1 MTQVNDA
8 NIYKHYDQRTHVYE
22 KAGMYIGSE
31 TPEMR
36 EDWVFDFGT
45 KKMKIANISFVTGC
59 ERIFLEILSN
69 SADHVSKTRQALAP
83 AGRIEVI
90 MNEKS
95 ISITNYGLPVPL
107 GINAQTGKYAPE
119 MIFGMML
126 TSSHYATD
134 RTQMIGT
141 NGIGGKAANIFSKKF
156 TVIINNAEARFQDG
170 TTGIQYVQVW
180 EDNMKVC
187 HPPTFTP
194 YKGKTSSIQIIYEM
208 DFARFGYDPS
218 VGYPLEAFEL
228 FARHVID
235 ASFTA
240 KVPVTFNNDTYD
252 CSKIRDYAKFYF
264 DENLVKSGVVYYS
277 WPAGAEIEQ
286 KRGYQIAK
294 NPYITPLVE
303 LLALDTPDE
312 GHHIS
317 FVNCMMTKDGGI
329 HVNTA
334 FKAVGD
340 STVKMINDSIVSK
353 LSKRKKGKEVD
364 AKEKR
369 AYTINIADV
378 KPHISLLLSV
388 KVDAPAFNSQSKTCL
403 TSVAKTNPIKINI
416 EEKDLKPMERWK
428 LMDRLYATIEAKQFA
443 SLNKTNGKLGRKG
456 VLDKGV
462 DANLAG
468 SKHRAKCVLYITEG
482 KSGAGYANYLLSLI
496 TGKRDYV
503 GVLPMKGKSLNVM
516 NANLLDINGNKEITE
531 LKYML
536 GLCEGVDYTNDYNFS
551 RLNYGG
557 IMIMADSDVDGKHI
571 IGLILNFFYC
581 RFPSLL
587 QRGFITYYRTPIVR
601 VWKGKGKNKKEIA
614 FYTEPQYLEWKNA
627 TPGSDKWK
635 SKYYKGLAT
644 STNDDVKKDHA
655 NPKVVY
661 CIYDDLAPEAMRLAF
676 CKKLTDNRKKWLTEW
691 KYRADVEEMIYQ
703 PISLFINHELIL
715 FSLADV
721 KRSIPS
727 LTDGWNEAQRKIIA
741 GAYKHWNIGSSA
753 KQKDYKEY
761 KVAQLAAFVSEKMAY
776 HHGENGLGDVIK
788 HLAQDFIGANNIP
801 WFTQDGQFGSRV
813 EGGKDAGQVR
823 YVFVRPAVL
832 LRYLLRNED
841 VCIFEYLTD
850 EGIEIE
856 PKTFHP
862 ILPTILING
871 GEGIGTGWSSTVHN
885 YNILDLTT
893 WFKVRLTGGTN
904 YPELLPYY
912 NNFKG
917 TIYVIDRKSKTQT
930 SIITQQ
936 NNKIVQNTIE
946 GTIEDTD
953 ENLPG
958 ETSVE
963 EVEEIEETNCFETN
977 SLTSKQRPL
986 LSMVSYGKYEVDNKG
1001 VICVTELPIGRW
1013 SLTYRKWLERLQAE
1027 KIIKSFRDQSTLD
1040 DVYFEIKGFTKT
1052 PNYDT
1057 LRLKKTSSMSNMVLL
1072 DDNYKPVRYDTAVD
1086 IMEAF
1091 YAYRLPIYDIRKRKM
1106 LENLLEKIKKG
1117 HDKINFIRAVLNGV
1131 IILNNGQKSI
1141 IYPIM
1146 DSLNLPREL
1155 LTSTRTSNL
1164 NEDEI
1169 SDLINT
1175 INKDTIEYNTL
1186 AATSPE
1192 ALWLN
1197 DIKEFEE
1204 VYIRKANK
1212 KLKAAK

>member
-31 TPEMR
+31 TPEPR
-36 EDWVFDFGT
+36 DDWVYDFGT
-45 KKMKIANISFVTGC
+45 KKMKIENISFVTGC

-69 SADHVSKTRQALAP
+69 AADHVSKTRQALAP

-90 MNEKS
+90 MNEKHVS
-95 ISITNYGLPVPL
+95 VTNYGLPVPL

-141 NGIGGKAANIFSKKF
+141 NGIGGKAANIFSKMFKI
-156 TVIINNAEARFQDG
+156 IINNAEALFQDG
-170 TTGIQYVQVW
+170 TAGVQYVQVW

-194 YKGKTSSIQIIYEM
+194 YKGKVSSIQIIYEM
-208 DFARFGYDPS
+208 DFARFGYDQN

-228 FARHVID
+228 YARHVID
-235 ASFTA
+235 VSFTA
-240 KVPVTFNNDTYD
+240 KVPVTFNNTAYD

-286 KRGYQIAK
+286 KRGYQVAK
-294 NPYITPLVE
+294 NPHITPLVE

-340 STVKMINDSIVSK
+340 STVKMINESILSK
-353 LSKRKKGKEVD
+353 LVKRKKGKEVD

-388 KVDAPAFNSQSKTCL
+388 KVDGPAFNSQSKTCL
-403 TSVAKTNPIKINI
+403 TSVSKTNPIRINI

-443 SLNKTNGKLGRKG
+443 SLVKTNGKLGKRG
-456 VLDKGV
+456 LLDKGV

-468 SKHRAKCVLYITEG
+468 GKQRQKCVLYITEG
-482 KSGAGYANYLLSLI
+482 KSGAGYANFLLSLVE
-496 TGKRDYV
+496 GKKDYV

-516 NANLLDINGNKEITE
+516 NANLLDINGNKEIAE
-531 LKYML
+531 LKTMI
-536 GLCEGVDYTNDYNFS
+536 GLCEGVDYTNEYNFN

-587 QRGFITYYRTPIVR
+587 QRGYITYYRTPIIR
-601 VWKGKGKNKKEIA
+601 VWKGKGKNKQEET
-614 FYTEPQYLEWKNA
+614 FYTEPQYLKWKND
-627 TPGSDKWK
+627 TPNPDKWK
-635 SKYYKGLAT
+635 VKYYKGLA
-644 STNDDVKKDHA
+644 SSNNDDVRKDYA
-655 NPKVVY
+655 KPRVVY
-661 CIYDDLAPEAMRLAF
+661 CVYDDLAPEAMRLAF
-676 CKKLTDNRKKWLTEW
+676 CKKLTDNRKKWLSEW
-691 KYRADVEEMIYQ
+691 QYRADVEEMIYQ

-727 LTDGWNEAQRKIIA
+727 MTDGWNEAQRKIMA
-741 GAYKHWNIGSSA
+741 GAYKHWKLGSVT
-753 KQKDYKEY
+753 KNVDYAEY
-761 KVAQLAAFVSEKMAY
+761 KVAQLAAYVGDKMSY

-823 YVFVRPAVL
+823 YVFVRPTVL
-832 LRYLLRNED
+832 LRYLLRQED
-841 VCIFEYLTD
+841 ACIFEYLDD
-850 EGIEIE
+850 EGKEIE

-871 GEGIGTGWSSTVHN
+871 GEGIGTGWSSSVPNHN
-885 YNILDLTT
+885 VLDLTA

-917 TIYVIDRKSKTQT
+917 SIYVIDRKNKTQT
-930 SIITQQ
+930 SIVTRQ
-936 NNKIVQNTIE
+936 NDKVIQNTIE

-953 ENLPG
+953 ENLIG
-958 ETSVE
+958 EEDPVE
-963 EVEEIEETNCFETN
+963 EVEEPNYFETN
-977 SLTSKQRPL
+977 NLNSKQRPL
-986 LSMVSYGKYEVDNKG
+986 LSMVSYGKYEVDSKG
-1001 VICVTELPIGRW
+1001 VIYVTELPIGRW
-1013 SLTYRKWLERLQAE
+1013 SLTYRKWLEKLQAD
-1027 KIIKSFRDQSTLD
+1027 KVIKSFRDQSTLD

-1052 PNYDT
+1052 PNYET
-1057 LRLKKTSSMSNMVLL
+1057 LKLKKTSSMSNMVLL
-1072 DDNYKPVRYDTAVD
+1072 DHNYKPVRYDTAVD

-1091 YAYRLPIYDIRKRKM
+1091 YSYRLPIYSIRKQKM
-1106 LENLLEKIKKG
+1106 LENLLEKIKKD
-1117 HDKINFIRAVLNGV
+1117 HNKINFIRAVLDGV
-1131 IILNNGQKSI
+1131 IEINNGKKSI

-1146 DSLNLPREL
+1146 DSLNLPRGL
-1155 LTSTRTSNL
+1155 LSSTTASNF
-1164 NEDEI
+1164 NEDEVN
-1169 SDLINT
+1169 DLINT
-1175 INKDTIEYNTL
+1175 INKDTTKYNTL

-1197 DIKEFEE
+1197 DITEFEA
-1204 VYIRKANK
+1204 VYIKQSKK
-1212 KLKAAK
+1212 KLRAPK